1 MAQDLIS
8 AFEAGMSIKAPWL
21 YEKYLLRVILTMA
34 NHDEDHKETSL
45 AFYLAYIFGRTF
57 WQMFFGI
64 LFGIYPDICSTILP
78 NILSVKNFGI
88 LFGG

>member
-21 YEKYLLRVILTMA
+21 YEKYLLRVMLTMA

-45 AFYLAYIFGRTF
+45 AFYLAYIRAYFLANVF
-57 WQMFFGI
+57 WHSLWYI
-64 LFGIYPDICSTILP
+64 P
-78 NILSVKNFGI
+78 
-88 LFGG
+88 